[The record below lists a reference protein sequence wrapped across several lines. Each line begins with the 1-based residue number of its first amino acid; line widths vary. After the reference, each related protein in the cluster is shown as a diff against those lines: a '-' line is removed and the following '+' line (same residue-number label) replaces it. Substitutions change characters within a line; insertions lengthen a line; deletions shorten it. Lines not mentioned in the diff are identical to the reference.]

1 MRLAFPSFALLLYIF
16 TSLIWW
22 LPCRPWIK
30 IAAACTLLAIGSKYI
45 LYEKIGGS
53 FIAPTFAPSELLI
66 SRDFATIPIRKTG
79 GGRCLETSF
88 ALRSIPRGD
97 AESLH

>member
-1 MRLAFPSFALLLYIF
+1 MAKDYEWCDNLSLWPLLLG
-16 TSLIWW
+16 
-22 LPCRPWIK
+22 R
-30 IAAACTLLAIGSKYI
+30 G
-45 LYEKIGGS
+45 
-53 FIAPTFAPSELLI
+53 SELLI